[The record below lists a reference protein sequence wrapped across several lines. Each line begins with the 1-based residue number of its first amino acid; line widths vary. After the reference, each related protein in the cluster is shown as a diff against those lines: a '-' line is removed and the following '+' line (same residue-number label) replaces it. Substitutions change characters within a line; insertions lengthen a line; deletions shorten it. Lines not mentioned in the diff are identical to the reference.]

1 MSNRNPFL
9 GDLVRPLSQLLTRL
23 HVFSAGTRAER
34 LATTRF
40 MLFHHQRIFPLK
52 NLSAFMRRL
61 IAAHLSSPTQKPVR
75 FESWVNDRKCFHPF
89 VACLVTSHCQR
100 KRRC

>member
-23 HVFSAGTRAER
+23 LVFSAGTRAER

-61 IAAHLSSPTQKPVR
+61 IAAHLSSPTVSLQ
-75 FESWVNDRKCFHPF
+75 N
-89 VACLVTSHCQR
+89 
-100 KRRC
+100 RRRNLSDLNLGLMTGSVFIPLWLAW